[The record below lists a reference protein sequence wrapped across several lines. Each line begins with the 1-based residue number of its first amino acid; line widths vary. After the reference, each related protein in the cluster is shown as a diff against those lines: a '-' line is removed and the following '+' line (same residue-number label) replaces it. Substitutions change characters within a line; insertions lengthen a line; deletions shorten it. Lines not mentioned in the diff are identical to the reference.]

1 MTLDESIRTVAVH
14 GSNFHSDDVFAVAAL
29 KMIYPGIEVIRTRD
43 EKLLNSAD
51 IRIDV
56 GFEYNHENRTYDHH
70 QKGGA
75 GVRDNGIPY
84 SSFGLIWK
92 HYGTE
97 ICGSDEIVSRLDEKI
112 VQKIDGVDAGY
123 FKPRKDDNDRDFYL
137 SSAISYLNPG
147 WMDNNPDYDSA
158 FDKAVDFAQDVLKG
172 MIAVEKG
179 RIVARDIVREAIS
192 RQEGKPYIILDRKC
206 PWEETTINES
216 DALYVISGYET
227 KWMVS
232 AVPVVHGQYDLR
244 KPFPEDWAGASPEE
258 LQKISGV
265 SDAMFCHTNRFIA
278 SAKSL
283 EGAIKLAEISSES
296 E

>member
-1 MTLDESIRTVAVH
+1 MALDESIRTVAVH

-29 KMIYPGIEVIRTRD
+29 RMLYPELEIIRTRK
-43 EKLLNSAD
+43 EELLNSAD
-51 IRIDV
+51 VRIDV
-56 GFEYNHENRTYDHH
+56 GFEYDPVKRTYDHH

-75 GVRDNGIPY
+75 GVRENGIPY
-84 SSFGLIWK
+84 SSFGLVWK
-92 HYGTE
+92 HYGKD
-97 ICGSDEIVSRLDEKI
+97 ICGSEEIVDRLDEKI

-147 WMDNNPDYDSA
+147 WMDKNPDYDSA
-158 FDKAVDFAQDVLKG
+158 FYRAVDFAQDVLKG

-179 RIVARDIVREAIS
+179 RIVARSIVREAIS
-192 RQEGKPYIILDRKC
+192 KQDGKPYIILSRKC

-216 DALYVISGYET
+216 DALYVLSGDESR
-227 KWMVS
+227 WMVS

-244 KPFPEDWAGASPEE
+244 KPFPKDWAGVSPEE
-258 LQKISGV
+258 LRKISGV
-265 SDAMFCHTNRFIA
+265 SDAIFCHTNRFIA
-278 SAKSL
+278 SAESL
-283 EGAIKLAEISSES
+283 EGAIRLAEISSKS